1 MVLLNAWVL
10 FGLIPLYFI
19 YKRHAKNNLSN
30 AGKLLYISL
39 VLMFFSVARPA
50 IENSI
55 VNQKFNSQ
63 DFIIALDASYSM
75 QADDLQPTRYIM
87 AKQAINKLLKL
98 RPKDRFTLFIFTSN
112 ALLISPPTTDTS
124 ISITALDAVNPQYI
138 LTKSTNIANLFTTIA
153 KIPLKQKKLL
163 IFSDGGDEHNIEN
176 IASIANRNNII
187 PYIVATATHKGAAL
201 KKDNHYIK
209 DIHSSLVISKINP
222 SLKDIAAATKGKYYE
237 LSSLD
242 VINRL
247 DGDLEHKSS
256 KQEQIKV
263 KSYKELFYIPLSIAI
278 LLFFLSVTRFGQFF
292 VLFSLLFFVPQKAN
306 SSVLDFYHIKQAK
319 ELYALSEYKQAS
331 KEYKAISPSVA
342 SYYNIATSYY
352 KAEEYKSALIYYTR
366 IQTRNAEIKQKI
378 LYNIG
383 NCAFQLKK
391 YDRAKE
397 FYIQALALGDDK
409 DALYNL
415 RVIQK
420 FHLKSEV
427 DATKMLPNKQ
437 KEEKKEDK
445 KSNSQKKKDTKN
457 SQSSSSSN
465 QSSQE
470 STHGQGTNK
479 KKKESAT
486 TISKKSTPKNNYTMG
501 YKAYEK
507 INKGYS
513 DEKEPW

>member
-10 FGLIPLYFI
+10 FGLIPLYLI
-19 YKRHAKNNLSN
+19 YKRHAKNSLSN
-30 AGKLLYISL
+30 PIKLLYISL
-39 VLMFFSVARPA
+39 ILMFFSVARPA
-50 IENSI
+50 TENSI

-75 QADDLQPTRYIM
+75 QADDLKPTRYIM
-87 AKQAINKLLKL
+87 AKQAIKKLLKL

-138 LTKSTNIANLFTTIA
+138 LTKSTNISNLFKTIA
-153 KIPLKQKKLL
+153 KVPLKQKELI
-163 IFSDGGDEHNIEN
+163 IFSDGGDEHNIAN
-176 IASIANRNNII
+176 LTSIANENNII
-187 PYIVATATHKGAAL
+187 PYIVATATHNGAAL
-201 KKDNHYIK
+201 KKDDHYIK
-209 DIHSSLVISKINP
+209 DTHSSLVISKINP
-222 SLKDIAAATKGKYYE
+222 SLKYLAAAANGKYYE

-242 VINRL
+242 VINSL
-247 DGDLEHKSS
+247 DKDLEHKST
-256 KQEQIKV
+256 KEAQMKV
-263 KSYKELFYIPLSIAI
+263 KSYRELFYIPLSMAL
-278 LLFFLSVTRFGQFF
+278 LLFFLSITRFGQFF
-292 VLFSLLFFVPQKAN
+292 ILFPLLFLVPQKADATI
-306 SSVLDFYHIKQAK
+306 LDFYHIKHAK
-319 ELYALSEYKQAS
+319 ELYSSAQYKKAA
-331 KEYKAISPSVA
+331 KEYQAVTPSVA

-352 KAEEYKSALIYYTR
+352 KAGEYKSALVYYSK
-366 IQTRNAEIKQKI
+366 IQTQNANIKQKI

-383 NCAFQLKK
+383 NCAFKLKK

-397 FYIQALALGDDK
+397 FYIQALAFSDDK

-420 FHLKSEV
+420 YKLKSEV

-437 KEEKKEDK
+437 KQEKKEDK
-445 KSNSQKKKDTKN
+445 SNAQKKKDTKN
-457 SQSSSSSN
+457 SQSNSSSN

-470 STHGQGTNK
+470 STNGQGTNK
-479 KKKESAT
+479 KKKENAT
-486 TISKKSTPKNNYTMG
+486 ITKKSTQKNNYTMG